1 MTLPAWAMAR
11 SRSRSAS
18 RQATA
23 DLAVLATASAEQRE
37 QALQAFVGKYRK
49 VALAYARK
57 WKSREIDQADLD
69 QEALIAF
76 AEAARRYDGRAVGFW
91 SFAHWRMRNA
101 LQNYV
106 RQVAPL
112 IPVGSRVQKNQRKI
126 GRIAEGETDEQIA
139 QRTGMSVDKVRL
151 ARAHWGG
158 LRVVAFE
165 EAHAARPRPEPA
177 TAEQRLAAAEAS
189 KPQPAAEPQNPS
201 TSAAD
206 LIACA
211 LEQGATYREAR
222 DQVAAILRRAPS
234 LRTVARLAGKLG
246 LTRKRGRPATVGT
259 AEQLARW
266 VSDPAAVPQ
275 AWRGGRVS
283 PTRMGKAIGCS
294 RSTVWR
300 AIGRPAP
307 TGKR

>member
-1 MTLPAWAMAR
+1 
-11 SRSRSAS
+11 
-18 RQATA
+18 
-23 DLAVLATASAEQRE
+23 
-37 QALQAFVGKYRK
+37 
-49 VALAYARK
+49 
-57 WKSREIDQADLD
+57 
-69 QEALIAF
+69 
-76 AEAARRYDGRAVGFW
+76 
-91 SFAHWRMRNA
+91 MRNA

-112 IPVGSRVQKNQRKI
+112 IPVGSGVQKNQRKI
-126 GRIAEGETDEQIA
+126 GRSAEGETDEQIA

-165 EAHAARPRPEPA
+165 EVHAARPRPEPA
-177 TAEQRLAAAEAS
+177 TAEQRLAAADAS
-189 KPQPAAEPQNPS
+189 EPEPAAEPQNPS

-234 LRTVARLAGKLG
+234 LRTVARLAGKLLG

-294 RSTVWR
+294 ERTIRR
-300 AIGRPAP
+300 ATAA
-307 TGKR
+307 TGNGKKRT